1 MKSVTA
7 WGSGTD
13 MRWLPIILALSACAE
28 PIEVVRK
35 GYVLQSASVNA
46 ARGSV
51 GFTVTFG
58 NIYLPQSGASCVGVN
73 VCTETVE

>member
-1 MKSVTA
+1 
-7 WGSGTD
+7 
-13 MRWLPIILALSACAE
+13 MRWLPIIMALSACAE

-51 GFTVTFG
+51 GFTVQFA
-58 NIYLPQSGASCVGVN
+58 NVYLPQGASCVGVN